1 MEVMSMR
8 IAAIDNNDFVN
19 GEGVNTSL
27 WIQGCP

>member
-1 MEVMSMR
+1 MSMR

-19 GEGVNTSL
+19 GEGINVSL

>member
-1 MEVMSMR
+1 MSMR
-8 IAAIDNNDFVN
+8 IAAIDNNDVVN

>member
-1 MEVMSMR
+1 MSMR
-8 IAAIDNNDFVN
+8 IAAINNNDFVN